1 MVLVPTTSAP
11 MARGVV
17 SISRWGGGVG
27 PSLVICKLALAVE
40 RVLTSSATIKWK
52 PGPQVESIPSE
63 KVALPCASV
72 VIDELPLIEIGS
84 WISWV
89 NATRVEGEK
98 CLSVTCTVLPGEAAL
113 EESVKVGNPP
123 VPPVDE
129 DLKRSKG
136 VTRSAVMTRAAASN
150 AIKRKRRLSR

>member
-1 MVLVPTTSAP
+1 MPWLGETNNHGVLLLAAQLIEPPPLLARVNGRMVLVPTTSAP
-11 MARGVV
+11 MAIGVV
-17 SISRWGGGVG
+17 SISRCAGWVG
-27 PSLVICKLALAVE
+27 PSPVICKLALAVE

-113 EESVKVGNPP
+113 EESARVGNTP
-123 VPPVDE
+123 VP
-129 DLKRSKG
+129 
-136 VTRSAVMTRAAASN
+136 
-150 AIKRKRRLSR
+150 